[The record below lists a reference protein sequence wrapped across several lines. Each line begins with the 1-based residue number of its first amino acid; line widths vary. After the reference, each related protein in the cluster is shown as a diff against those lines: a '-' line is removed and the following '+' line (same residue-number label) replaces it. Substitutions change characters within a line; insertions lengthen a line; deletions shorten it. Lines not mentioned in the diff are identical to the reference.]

1 MTIRRIIGGK
11 GFINVPNISIG
22 EGAKIHGI
30 VDFDDSSMYSQ
41 ILGTPVLFT
50 TEGEYNLSEDEY
62 ELLKPYCDDIDGTP
76 LDLNTLPN
84 SVLQK
89 LHLK

>member
-11 GFINVPNISIG
+11 GSINVPNISIG
-22 EGAKIHGI
+22 
-30 VDFDDSSMYSQ
+30 D
-41 ILGTPVLFT
+41 
-50 TEGEYNLSEDEY
+50 
-62 ELLKPYCDDIDGTP
+62 
-76 LDLNTLPN
+76 